1 MLEPKISIIIPVYN
15 PGEYLKVCLDTIIH
29 QTYSNF
35 EVLAINDGSTD
46 YSYKLL
52 KEYASKDERIRV
64 FYQENQ
70 GPAAARNLG
79 LEQATGDYVTFIDA
93 DDYVTSNYLERL
105 VTEIQSSGAE
115 IAISDYYRYDD
126 KTNLLHYHLF
136 DDDYQVLELTP
147 DEVLRK
153 LQELVITMIGGK
165 LVQTDLFNRVRFR
178 VGHGYEDTFTVQK
191 LYLQATKI
199 VYVKE
204 NLYCYRLTNDSVMDS
219 DLTLTKIADLLTAIE
234 ENVLDLA
241 FSGRDIQLP
250 KNMYI
255 TYLYE
260 FSRYFEDREM
270 LDHPLYR
277 KIQLRLFELG
287 EKI

>member
-1 MLEPKISIIIPVYN
+1 MEQPKISIIIPVYN
-15 PGEYLKVCLDTIIH
+15 AEAYLPICLDTIFK
-29 QTYSNF
+29 QTYPHF

-46 YSYKLL
+46 YSLKRL
-52 KEYASKDERIRV
+52 KEYAAQDARLQV
-64 FYQENQ
+64 FDQDQQ
-70 GPAAARNLG
+70 GPAAARNVG
-79 LEQATGDYVTFIDA
+79 LDHATGDYITFIDA
-93 DDYVTSNYLERL
+93 DDYVKGNYLERL
-105 VTEIQSSGAE
+105 VTECQAATAE
-115 IAISDYYRYDD
+115 IAISDYYRY
-126 KTNLLHYHLF
+126 KEQTNMLYSYRAKE
-136 DDDYQVLELTP
+136 DYQVVDLALAELLQQMNKLEFTT
-147 DEVLRK
+147 VW
-153 LQELVITMIGGK
+153 GK
-165 LVQTDLFNRVRFR
+165 LFQRTLFERVRFLA
-178 VGHGYEDTFTVQK
+178 GHGYEDTMTVPK

-199 VYVKE
+199 VYVQE
-204 NLYCYRLTNDSVMDS
+204 DLYCYRLTDDSVMS
-219 DLTLTKIADLLTAIE
+219 EDLTVTKIADFLRTVE

-270 LDHPLYR
+270 LDHLLYR